1 MSMHLETSTRFFK
14 FVIENYM
21 AVSCLMFV
29 PGGILG
35 LMYGSMTWDPTSAA
49 PQWFT
54 LLMSSSILG
63 IGLGYLLT
71 GSLDRYLR
79 TAISEDLKTLAKL
92 QKENS

>member
-1 MSMHLETSTRFFK
+1 MHLETSTRFFK
-14 FVIENYM
+14 FVIENYL

-29 PGGILG
+29 PGGVLG
-35 LMYGSMTWDPTSAA
+35 LMYGAVTWDPTSAA
-49 PQWFT
+49 PQWFA
-54 LLMSSSILG
+54 LLVSWIMWSF
-63 IGLGYLLT
+63 GLGYFLT